1 MTRDF
6 PFSIGDE
13 AEGAGTMEP
22 VYRSFPGWMT
32 ELKDMRRVQEL
43 PEAFTDYIRFI
54 ESEVGVP
61 VTILSV
67 GPDREQTIILND

>member
-1 MTRDF
+1 MLNGKSRVTV
-6 PFSIGDE
+6 PSG
-13 AEGAGTMEP
+13 
-22 VYRSFPGWMT
+22 
-32 ELKDMRRVQEL
+32 RRYSVATL
-43 PEAFTDYIRFI
+43 IVAKLSSTSLSFTDYIRFI